1 MRTVLRAA
9 RRSLGEPIDRGVQ
22 VYIGDTMGELGL
34 FYRLSSVIFVGKSLA
49 GQGGQ
54 NPIEPAKLG
63 SAILHGP
70 HVGNFIDVYA
80 ALDEKGGAIKVDDEA
95 SLARALASLF
105 TDPALLRRTAE
116 ASRETVGELG
126 GASDKIMQALE
137 HYIAHMIVSEQ

>member
-1 MRTVLRAA
+1 
-9 RRSLGEPIDRGVQ
+9 
-22 VYIGDTMGELGL
+22 MGELGL
-34 FYRLSSVIFVGKSLA
+34 FYRLSSVIFVGKSLL

-70 HVGNFIDVYA
+70 HVGNFLEVYA
-80 ALDEKGGAIKVDDEA
+80 ALDEKGGAIPVKDADG
-95 SLARALASLF
+95 LAEGLAALF

-116 ASRETVGELG
+116 ASRQAVGELG
-126 GASDKIMQALE
+126 GATDKIMQALE